1 MSIFAL
7 VFINLKYL
15 SMKKLMLIAALMLV
29 SIGVSAQKK
38 QFAVGANL
46 GVGVYNNSYTPF
58 GIGPKFQFYF
68 WKQWRG
74 EASFNYW
81 TKKNDTGFLDF
92 NANVHYVF
100 NVAKNVNVYPLAG
113 LTVITTHSHP
123 SSQDGKTFG
132 GFNLGGGIECFVA
145 PQVKLNFEIKYQH
158 AENEETIKTYDPAG
172 REVEN
177 KSYVYKANGPVFQAG
192 IAYCF

>member
-1 MSIFAL
+1 
-7 VFINLKYL
+7 
-15 SMKKLMLIAALMLV
+15 MKKLMLIAALMLV

-81 TKKNDTGFLDF
+81 TKKENSGGFMDF
-92 NANVHYVF
+92 NGNVHYVF
-100 NVAKNVNVYPLAG
+100 NVANKVNVYPLAG
-113 LTVITTHSHP
+113 LTVVTTHGLP
-123 SSQDGKTFG
+123 DGDDNQTLV
-132 GFNLGGGIECFVA
+132 GFNLGGGAEFFIA
-145 PQVKLNFEIKYQH
+145 PQLKLNLEIKYQY
-158 AENEETIKTYDPAG
+158 AEKEKTYARAG
-172 REVEN
+172 GTE
-177 KSYVYKANGPVFQAG
+177 YVIKYEAEGPVFQAG
-192 IAYCF
+192 FAYCF

>member
-1 MSIFAL
+1 
-7 VFINLKYL
+7 
-15 SMKKLMLIAALMLV
+15 
-29 SIGVSAQKK
+29 
-38 QFAVGANL
+38 
-46 GVGVYNNSYTPF
+46 
-58 GIGPKFQFYF
+58 
-68 WKQWRG
+68 
-74 EASFNYW
+74 
-81 TKKNDTGFLDF
+81 
-92 NANVHYVF
+92 
-100 NVAKNVNVYPLAG
+100 VNVYPLAG

-123 SSQDGKTFG
+123 SNQDGKTFG